1 MKFQDY
7 KYVRPDMDALKEA
20 FHEALNIFKNAKTA
34 DEQEKAMDKIN
45 QLRFDFTTAQTLVS
59 IRHSIDTKDEFYDKE
74 ETFFNENSPLF
85 AQLGNLYYKALVEA
99 TFKEELIKRKG
110 KLLFDQAEQSL
121 RTFNDAILPLLQKEN
136 KLTSS
141 YQKLLASAEIL
152 FEGEI
157 RNLSQMAPFA
167 QSKDRAM
174 RKKASQAVSEWFKGH
189 ETTLDDIY
197 DELVQVRHEMALKL
211 GYESFTLLAYDR
223 LGRLDYGPKEVA
235 NYRKQVLEN
244 IVPVVGEL
252 VKRKGERLG
261 IDTMYSYDLALEFN
275 SGNPTP
281 KGDKDFLVSQAKTMY
296 DEMSEETSEFF
307 NFMLEKNLMDLESK
321 KGKAG
326 GGYCTFIANYQSPFI
341 FANFNGTKHD
351 VDVLTHEAGHAFQ
364 VYSSRHHEVPEYQW
378 ATLEAS
384 EIHSMSME
392 FFAWPWIDLFFK
404 DDTPKYKFTHLSG
417 ALTFIPYG
425 VAVDEFQH
433 EIYKNP
439 TMSKEERKTT
449 WRQIEKKYLPY
460 KVYDDDD
467 FMERGGFWFRQGH
480 IFSVPFYYIDYTLA
494 QVCAFQ
500 YWIRD
505 QKDHEEAWKSYLTL
519 CKAGG
524 SKPFV
529 GLLDLAGLKNP
540 FHDDTL
546 KTTIPE
552 IKAYLDSVDDKKL

>member
-7 KYVRPDMDALKEA
+7 KYIRPDMDALKQD
-20 FHEALNIFKNAKTA
+20 FHEALNVFETAKSA
-34 DEQEKAMDKIN
+34 KEQEKAMDKIN
-45 QLRFDFTTAQTLVS
+45 QLRFDFDTAQTLVS
-59 IRHSIDTKDEFYDKE
+59 IRHSIDTKDEFYDQE

-85 AQLGNLYYKALVEA
+85 AQLGNLYYKALVNA
-99 TFKEELIKRKG
+99 TFKDDLIQSKG

-121 RTFNDAILPLLQKEN
+121 RTFDDAILPLLQQEN

-141 YQKLLASAEIL
+141 YQKLLASAEIE
-152 FEGEI
+152 FEGEV

-174 RKKASQAVSEWFKGH
+174 RKKASQVVSEWFKTN
-189 ETTLDDIY
+189 EETLDTIY
-197 DELVQVRHEMALKL
+197 DDLVKVRHDMALKL
-211 GYESFTLLAYDR
+211 GYESFTELAYDR

-235 NYRKQVLEN
+235 NYRRQVLEN
-244 IVPVVGEL
+244 IVPVVKEL
-252 VKRKGERLG
+252 VERKGNRLG

-281 KGDKDFLVSQAKTMY
+281 KGEKDFLVGEAKKMY
-296 DEMSEETSEFF
+296 DAMSPETSEFF
-307 NFMLEKNLMDLESK
+307 NFMLEKDLMDLEAK

-326 GGYCTFIANYQSPFI
+326 GGYCTFIPNYDSPFI

-364 VYSSRHHEVPEYQW
+364 VFSSRHHEVPEYQW

-404 DDTPKYKFTHLSG
+404 EDTEKYKFTHLAG

-433 EIYKNP
+433 EIYQNP
-439 TMSKEERKTT
+439 TMSPEERKAT
-449 WRQIEKKYLPY
+449 WRKIEKKYLPY
-460 KVYDDDD
+460 KVYDNDD

-500 YWIRD
+500 YWVRD
-505 QKDHEEAWKSYLTL
+505 QKDHLEAWQSYLTL
-519 CKAGG
+519 CQAGG
-524 SKPFV
+524 TKPFV
-529 GLLDLAGLKNP
+529 GLLELAGLKNP
-540 FHDDTL
+540 FSDGTL
-546 KTTIPE
+546 ETTIPA
-552 IKAYLDSVDDKKL
+552 IKAYLDGVDDTKL

>member
-252 VKRKGERLG
+252 VKR
-261 IDTMYSYDLALEFN
+261 
-275 SGNPTP
+275 
-281 KGDKDFLVSQAKTMY
+281 
-296 DEMSEETSEFF
+296 
-307 NFMLEKNLMDLESK
+307 
-321 KGKAG
+321 
-326 GGYCTFIANYQSPFI
+326 
-341 FANFNGTKHD
+341 
-351 VDVLTHEAGHAFQ
+351 
-364 VYSSRHHEVPEYQW
+364 
-378 ATLEAS
+378 
-384 EIHSMSME
+384 
-392 FFAWPWIDLFFK
+392 
-404 DDTPKYKFTHLSG
+404 
-417 ALTFIPYG
+417 
-425 VAVDEFQH
+425 
-433 EIYKNP
+433 
-439 TMSKEERKTT
+439 
-449 WRQIEKKYLPY
+449 
-460 KVYDDDD
+460 
-467 FMERGGFWFRQGH
+467 
-480 IFSVPFYYIDYTLA
+480 
-494 QVCAFQ
+494 
-500 YWIRD
+500 
-505 QKDHEEAWKSYLTL
+505 
-519 CKAGG
+519 
-524 SKPFV
+524 
-529 GLLDLAGLKNP
+529 
-540 FHDDTL
+540 
-546 KTTIPE
+546 
-552 IKAYLDSVDDKKL
+552 